1 MYLSHEVWVRCSYSV
16 PTHTVFLWCT
26 YTYGVPIARSLGT
39 KMLARATA
47 VAGGTWLTRR
57 LPRSALSLSLAG
69 APADV
74 LRARARPAAHGTRPP
89 HEQPSQAK
97 RTLAGGM
104 EAGNGAGAAVT
115 AAAPLCLVAENSAAA
130 NAQPVGAAWSSEG
143 VGITVPAAA
152 EPAAAASMFSS
163 LPDPPGVFYEALLAV
178 HSTTG
183 LGWAGTFVLST
194 VLMRIGMLP
203 LSVFSDRNSRK
214 FNAKVTPELFKLWKD
229 LSPVDTLGNPRKF
242 ESNSEFWKLQRVAFG
257 AARKL
262 WRRHTSHSSKSPI

>member
-1 MYLSHEVWVRCSYSV
+1 
-16 PTHTVFLWCT
+16 
-26 YTYGVPIARSLGT
+26 
-39 KMLARATA
+39 MLKARAA

-57 LPRSALSLSLAG
+57 LPRSALYPPLFAG

-74 LRARARPAAHGTRPP
+74 ARARGVGGSHGSHLP
-89 HEQPSQAK
+89 HTLPSQ

-104 EAGNGAGAAVT
+104 EAGNGAGAAVA
-115 AAAPLCLVAENSAAA
+115 AAAPVCLVTERSVAASGC
-130 NAQPVGAAWSSEG
+130 AQPVGAAWSSEG
-143 VGITVPAAA
+143 LGITVPAAA
-152 EPAAAASMFSS
+152 EPAAAASIFSS
-163 LPDPPGVFYEALLAV
+163 LPDPPGFFYEALLAV

-229 LSPVDTLGNPRKF
+229 LSPVDTLGKPRKF
-242 ESNSEFWKLQRVAFG
+242 ESTAEFWKLQRVAFG

-262 WRRHTSHSSKSPI
+262 WRRHKSTS